1 VDQLVS
7 MISEKFGLPAD
18 KAQEVI
24 GMVMNFVGDKLPE
37 PIASQVTGLLD
48 GDGVAGGAA
57 DAVGGATDAAG
68 GMVDKMKDGLGGLL
82 GGGN

>member
-1 VDQLVS
+1 MDQLVS
-7 MISEKFGLPAD
+7 MITEKFGLPAD

-24 GMVMNFVGDKLPE
+24 GMVINFVGDKLPE

-48 GDGVAGGAA
+48 GDGMVGGAA
-57 DAVGGATDAAG
+57 DAAG
-68 GMVDKMKDGLGGLL
+68 GMMDKMKDGLGGMM

>member
-7 MISEKFGLPAD
+7 MITEKFGLPED

-24 GMVMNFVGDKLPE
+24 GMVVNFIGDKLPE
-37 PIASQVTGLLD
+37 PIASQVTGLV
-48 GDGVAGGAA
+48 GGGGMAGGAA
-57 DAVGGATDAAG
+57 DAAG
-68 GMVDKMKDGLGGLL
+68 GMMDSAKDGLGGLL